1 MLVGI
6 ICAILIGA
14 SIGAATGYFGG
25 SSNSK
30 GISSNIDVDNVGEY
44 DVIYNSV
51 YKGRS
56 VTKTRKVE
64 VFDVLYNITPNEL
77 TDKEK

>member
-14 SIGAATGYFGG
+14 SIGAATDYFGG

-30 GISSNIDVDNVGEY
+30 GISSNIDADN
-44 DVIYNSV
+44 SP
-51 YKGRS
+51 R
-56 VTKTRKVE
+56 
-64 VFDVLYNITPNEL
+64 VLYGGPEFFEESCSREIAPIEGEETIF
-77 TDKEK
+77 DSSKKR

>member
-6 ICAILIGA
+6 ICVILIGA

-30 GISSNIDVDNVGEY
+30 GISSNIDVDN
-44 DVIYNSV
+44 SP
-51 YKGRS
+51 R
-56 VTKTRKVE
+56 
-64 VFDVLYNITPNEL
+64 VFYGGPEFF
-77 TDKEK
+77 EKRCSREIAPIEEEEPIFGSSKKR